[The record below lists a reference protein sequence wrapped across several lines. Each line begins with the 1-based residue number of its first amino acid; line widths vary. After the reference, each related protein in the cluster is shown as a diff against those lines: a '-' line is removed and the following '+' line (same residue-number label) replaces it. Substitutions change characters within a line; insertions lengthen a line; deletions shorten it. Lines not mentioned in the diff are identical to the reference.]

1 MPLLQI
7 RNRETLISNWK
18 SYSLNQSSEYQ
29 KGNMNVLVLRFQR
42 GQRFWKEIY
51 KLTSQTD
58 VIDEETEAFYFKK
71 DYKKTCSLL
80 KTG

>member
-1 MPLLQI
+1 
-7 RNRETLISNWK
+7 
-18 SYSLNQSSEYQ
+18 
-29 KGNMNVLVLRFQR
+29 MNVLVLRFQR